1 MISKYKYIL
10 LDVDGVVLSSINYYL
25 DLFRNVA
32 ESLGASKSIPN
43 AFYKKNIGV
52 KIITWMTNIVP
63 EENHNKI
70 KELFIAKNRDTVEN
84 YQFPI
89 IEGTKETLLKIK
101 ENNQKPC
108 FISSKTRESMD
119 SVIKYYKLDSIIDF
133 SISGDEVKNF
143 KPDPEG
149 IFSLMERFQVKAQ
162 TATFGVEQSVEHAKA
177 SAEDLLCYHQ
187 SQYVRQLLQFA
198 PECLSSLRGKKTRA
212 TQQIIA

>member
-10 LDVDGVVLSSINYYL
+10 LDVDGVVLSSINYYQ
-25 DLFRNVA
+25 DLFRNIA
-32 ESLGASKSIPN
+32 ESLGASKSVPN

-52 KIITWMTNIVP
+52 KIMTWMTHIVP
-63 EENHNKI
+63 EENQHKI
-70 KELFIAKNRDTVEN
+70 KELFIAKNRDTSEN
-84 YQFPI
+84 HRFPI

-119 SVIKYYKLDSIIDF
+119 SVIKYYNLDPIIDF

-149 IFSLMERFQVKAQ
+149 IIKTLKYFNAKSDEAIFIGDSLHDLGAARNANVK
-162 TATFGVEQSVEHAKA
+162 FLGVLSGICTKSDWEFEKVS
-177 SAEDLLCYHQ
+177 
-187 SQYVRQLLQFA
+187 YVPSIKEIYTL
-198 PECLSSLRGKKTRA
+198 
-212 TQQIIA
+212 